1 MWPNANAH
9 FVAFQAQLV
18 GLIQTGGF
26 AGFQPQTNQRQSQPC
41 LVPSTF
47 EIGFQKQVNDLR
59 LRHAEYSSL
68 IKGINRTIY
77 FNIISCILVR

>member
-1 MWPNANAH
+1 
-9 FVAFQAQLV
+9 
-18 GLIQTGGF
+18 
-26 AGFQPQTNQRQSQPC
+26 
-41 LVPSTF
+41 VPSTF